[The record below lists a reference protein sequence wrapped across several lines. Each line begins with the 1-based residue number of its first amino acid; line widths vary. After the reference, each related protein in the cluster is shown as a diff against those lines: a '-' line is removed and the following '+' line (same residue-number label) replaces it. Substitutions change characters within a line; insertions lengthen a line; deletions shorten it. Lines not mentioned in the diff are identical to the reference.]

1 MSIPSVERYRYWVG
15 TGDTAKGSQSD
26 RGASEEF
33 SDDRHVCSSLIFETS
48 ILPSKISKEDAAGTF
63 KE

>member
-1 MSIPSVERYRYWVG
+1 MERYRYWVS
-15 TGDTAKGSQSD
+15 TSDTAKCSQSD
-26 RGASEEF
+26 RGIGEEF

-48 ILPSKISKEDAAGTF
+48 ILPSKISKEDAARAF